1 MVIQTYKPEHY
12 AISCAADGDYEEYFR
27 HELAYRELLKYP
39 PAVHIWTVQLASKD
53 EKLLAGYA
61 ELFLK
66 LTKGSAHAEAAEII
80 GPVEAA
86 VYKVND
92 YYRKLLYVKHANY
105 DILLQIKDDVE
116 TPWKQAR
123 GEAEVSILY
132 DFT

>member
-1 MVIQTYKPEHY
+1 M
-12 AISCAADGDYEEYFR
+12 
-27 HELAYRELLKYP
+27 
-39 PAVHIWTVQLASKD
+39 
-53 EKLLAGYA
+53 
-61 ELFLK
+61 
-66 LTKGSAHAEAAEII
+66 
-80 GPVEAA
+80 EAA

-123 GEAEVSILY
+123 GEAAVSILY

>member
-1 MVIQTYKPEHY
+1 MTKINPLYK
-12 AISCAADGDYEEYFR
+12 GLNGFR
-27 HELAYRELLKYP
+27 IIKLLQNYG
-39 PAVHIWTVQLASKD
+39 D